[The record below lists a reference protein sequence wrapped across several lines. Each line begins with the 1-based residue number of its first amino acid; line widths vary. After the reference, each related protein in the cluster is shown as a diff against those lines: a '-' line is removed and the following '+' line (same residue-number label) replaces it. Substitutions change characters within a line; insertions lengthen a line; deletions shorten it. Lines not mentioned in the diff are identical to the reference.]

1 MTDILKVKGSICLLQ
16 HSIVSFNVVL
26 QAKTGAS

>member
-1 MTDILKVKGSICLLQ
+1 MTDILKVKGSICLLL
-16 HSIVSFNVVL
+16 HSIVSFKVVL